1 MTRYELLKANEDTM
15 YQFIK
20 AGILSFQV
28 IRDIEIFERYQEL
41 EGLLNQ
47 EAKYMI
53 LSDEYELSIK
63 RIQQLVLNMQ
73 K

>member
-20 AGILSFQV
+20 AGILSFQI
-28 IRDIEIFERYQEL
+28 IRDIEIFESFNSYEDGINKESRY
-41 EGLLNQ
+41 LLL
-47 EAKYMI
+47 AD
-53 LSDEYELSIK
+53 SYELSPK
-63 RIQQLVLNMQ
+63 RIEQIVYQMN